1 MKHNSKICFLPLPNN
16 VQERAAPAALSNPS
30 AARYSQPRPLCT
42 YRTIK
47 NIPGNSLRLFF
58 QLHIA
63 SISSV
68 PWASFL
74 CGFLSGIC
82 GCVVKWFLWIFP
94 FMWAKLLLPS
104 WYFIWFFLFCFPS
117 ILSCELWV
125 LKSTS
130 AKGRPVDL
138 DMDAGECQLSSSEQH
153 TSIWQPEEKK
163 VCLS

>member
-1 MKHNSKICFLPLPNN
+1 MIPLDLPFYVSQATPALMVFHLVFLL
-16 VQERAAPAALSNPS
+16 
-30 AARYSQPRPLCT
+30 
-42 YRTIK
+42 
-47 NIPGNSLRLFF
+47 
-58 QLHIA
+58 
-63 SISSV
+63 
-68 PWASFL
+68 
-74 CGFLSGIC
+74 
-82 GCVVKWFLWIFP
+82 
-94 FMWAKLLLPS
+94 
-104 WYFIWFFLFCFPS
+104 CFPS